1 VSEFNE
7 PIGSEAPNGV
17 SRRTVTKAMAWAV
30 PVIAVSAAVP
40 AYAASQII
48 INFSGSGCK
57 LPGNS
62 NPTYKGY
69 AFLLSI
75 SNSSTVPVTI
85 DVISITLGGASLGTT
100 ALVNLPPS
108 PNPGT
113 LRPDPFTLAIGESL
127 PAAALVTT
135 GAPNSQNN
143 TLQVQ
148 FTINGGVV
156 QTRTVTVPSVQPIN
170 GASCT
175 AFNAAQKL
183 ILGGV
188 LGAGV
193 PPWESNHVYV
203 VGDIVRVPGGILS
216 ATTGGTSGT
225 TPPAYPAAGTTVTDG
240 TVVWQRASD
249 AE

>member
-1 VSEFNE
+1 
-7 PIGSEAPNGV
+7 
-17 SRRTVTKAMAWAV
+17 MAWAV

-40 AYAASQII
+40 AYAASQINI
-48 INFSGSGCK
+48 SFSGQGCK

-85 DVISITLGGASLGTT
+85 DIISITLGGASLGTT

-143 TLQVQ
+143 TLVVQ

-156 QTRTVTVPSVQPIN
+156 QTKTVTVPSVQPIN

-183 ILGGV
+183 ILAGV
-188 LGAGV
+188 LGSGV
-193 PPWESNHVYV
+193 PAWQPNTVYAL
-203 VGDIVRVPGGILS
+203 GDIVALTGGFVS
-216 ATTGGTSGT
+216 ATVGGTSGT
-225 TPPAYPAAGTTVTDG
+225 TQPALPAPGGSVVDGSVTWTRAG
-240 TVVWQRASD
+240 
-249 AE
+249 